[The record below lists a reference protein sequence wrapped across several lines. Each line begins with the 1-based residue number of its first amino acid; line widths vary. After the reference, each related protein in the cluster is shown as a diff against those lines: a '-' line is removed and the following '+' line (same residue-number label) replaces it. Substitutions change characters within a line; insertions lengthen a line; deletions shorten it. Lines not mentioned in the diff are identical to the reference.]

1 MVAIVGLLAMLP
13 LTASAGTLDHIRQAG
28 KITFGFREDA
38 RPFSYKDATGAAAG
52 YSIALC
58 QKVAEQVKAELGLP
72 ALTTEWVPV
81 KLEDR
86 FNAVKDGKVDLLC
99 GADTAT
105 LTRRKDVDF
114 SIPILASGIGAVV
127 RADSPAQ
134 LQEVLTTGQPSPRPI
149 WRGSPARTVLEQQT
163 FSVVKGTTTERW
175 LAGKLNDF
183 QLAST
188 TAPVT
193 SYDVGIQQVLDR
205 TSAVFFGDRPIL
217 LDAVSRNPSSGDLI
231 VLDRLFT
238 NEPAALT
245 LARNDDDFR
254 LIVDHSLS
262 QLFRS
267 PEIRALYTKYFG
279 EPDDAAISFF
289 RMSAV
294 PD

>member
-1 MVAIVGLLAMLP
+1 
-13 LTASAGTLDHIRQAG
+13 
-28 KITFGFREDA
+28 
-38 RPFSYKDATGAAAG
+38 
-52 YSIALC
+52 
-58 QKVAEQVKAELGLP
+58 
-72 ALTTEWVPV
+72 
-81 KLEDR
+81 
-86 FNAVKDGKVDLLC
+86 
-99 GADTAT
+99 
-105 LTRRKDVDF
+105 
-114 SIPILASGIGAVV
+114 
-127 RADSPAQ
+127 
-134 LQEVLTTGQPSPRPI
+134 
-149 WRGSPARTVLEQQT
+149 VLEQQT